1 MTHPYESLQGSA
13 FWRTA
18 VAERHALHID
28 ALWNPKFQVLPEH
41 KIVTAGSCFAQHI
54 GKALE
59 RRGYF
64 WFDAEPAPS
73 VLTPAEARRFNYGV
87 FSFRTGNI
95 YTARMLRQWMEFA
108 FGIRELPDEV
118 WQQGHRVVDPLRPA
132 IEPSGFFDVDELQMS
147 RQATLAAVRRAV
159 READVF
165 VFTLGL
171 TESWQNQEA
180 GYEYAACPG
189 TQAGQFDPARDR
201 FENQNFGAIHRDLT
215 DVIKLLKTE
224 NPNIKILLTVS
235 PVPLTATASGS
246 HVLVATSQSKAVL
259 RAVASDVVAH
269 NANVDYFPSYEI
281 ITSPAFE
288 GRFYDTNKRSVI
300 PEGVS
305 HVMETFFR
313 DQKRIFG
320 EPAKSEPKRKRTA
333 RKAAETEMDV
343 ICEEEMLDAFA
354 R

>member
-1 MTHPYESLQGSA
+1 MTHPYQSLPGSA

-18 VAERHALHID
+18 VAEKHALHID
-28 ALWNPKFQVLPEH
+28 EMWNPKFQVLPEH

-54 GKALE
+54 GKALQK
-59 RRGYF
+59 RGYD
-64 WFDAEPAPS
+64 WFNAEPAPS
-73 VLTPAEARRFNYGV
+73 VMTDEEARHFNYGV

-95 YTARMLRQWMEFA
+95 YTARMLRQWVELA
-108 FGIRELPDEV
+108 FDKREVPDDFWEL
-118 WQQGHRVVDPLRPA
+118 GHRVFDPLRPA
-132 IEPSGFFDVDELQMS
+132 IEPNGFFSVADMLMS

-171 TESWQNQEA
+171 TESWQNHHG

-189 TQAGQFDPARDR
+189 TQAGQYDPERDH
-201 FENQNFGAIHRDLT
+201 FENQNYRAIHRDLST
-215 DVIKLLKTE
+215 AIRLMKME
-224 NPNIKILLTVS
+224 NPRIKVLLTVS
-235 PVPLTATASGS
+235 PVPLTATASGN

-259 RAVASDVVAH
+259 RAVASDAVA
-269 NANVDYFPSYEI
+269 ARADVDYFPSYEI

-288 GRFYDTNKRSVI
+288 GRFFDANKRSVI
-300 PEGVS
+300 PEGVN

-313 DQKRIFG
+313 DQKRVFG
-320 EPAKSEPKRKRTA
+320 EARRVKPKRKPA
-333 RKAAETEMDV
+333 VEKKADAHLDV